1 MYNKANWVGKTQDD
15 LFSIYMKE
23 GSMAVFVLVPG
34 GYGGSWIWREVA
46 RSLWAAGHEAYAP
59 SLTGLGERAHLA
71 QPDIDLSTHIT
82 DVVAEITYS
91 DLTNVYLVGY
101 SLGGVVATGVAE
113 QIPERIACL
122 VYLDALVPK
131 DGESAA
137 DLFGPE
143 ATEMIIQAVDAYGD
157 GWKILPGPAL
167 TDKYPKF
174 TPQPL
179 KTGLEKVSLK
189 NPLAAKLPRAFIYC
203 PLNKTGEDPAH
214 INIAKTANE
223 VKNDPAW
230 RYFEIQA
237 DHLVILEEPHKVTEV
252 LLELVMED

>member
-1 MYNKANWVGKTQDD
+1 
-15 LFSIYMKE
+15 
-23 GSMAVFVLVPG
+23 MAVFVLVPG
-34 GYGGSWIWREVA
+34 AYAGSWIWREVA
-46 RSLWAAGHEAYAP
+46 RSLWAAGHEAYTP
-59 SLTGLGERAHLA
+59 SLTGLGEKAHLA

-82 DVVAEITYS
+82 DVLAEITYF

-101 SLGGVVATGVAE
+101 SLGGMVAAGVAE

-143 ATEMIIQAVDAYGD
+143 ATKMIIQAVDAYGD
-157 GWKILPGPAL
+157 GWKILSPYG
-167 TDKYPKF
+167 DKYPKF

-189 NPLAAKLPRAFIYC
+189 NPLAAKLPKAFIYC
-203 PLNKTGEDPAH
+203 TLDKTGEDPAD
-214 INIAKTANE
+214 ISIEKTANE
-223 VKNDPAW
+223 VKDDPAW

-237 DHLVILEEPHKVTEV
+237 DHLVVLEEPQKVTEV
-252 LLELVMED
+252 LLQLVMED